1 MQVCYNGCMTK
12 ESKLIRIGNSVGMIV
27 PRDVMAKLRVEL
39 GDKLYWAEQP
49 DGFAVKA
56 VNPDFIAAMAA
67 AEDIMREDR
76 DILAVLAK

>member
-1 MQVCYNGCMTK
+1 MTK
-12 ESKLIRIGNSVGMIV
+12 ESKLIKVGNSVGIIV
-27 PRDVMAKLRVEL
+27 PRDVLAKLRLEL

-56 VNPDFIAAMAA
+56 VDPDFVAAMTA
-67 AEDIMREDR
+67 AETIMREDR